1 MASGHPYP
9 PVSFGWHAGSHLS
22 GACGPSVYPAHAH
35 AYGLVPWHGSEQ
47 PLAASYV
54 SEDALRGVA
63 DGITPQA
70 SLTKESNQGSKA
82 STAGHDAEHR
92 PPPVKETLWTTI
104 ASAHKSADRAAV
116 SAAALPSNCAR
127 AARPKHAKAHANTS
141 DEASASNRYL
151 LLGEPPAG
159 SPFRSHSRS
168 QASSAD
174 DL

>member
-1 MASGHPYP
+1 MASGYPYP
-9 PVSFGWHAGSHLS
+9 PVNFGWHAGSHLS
-22 GACGPSVYPAHAH
+22 GACGPPVYPSH
-35 AYGLVPWHGSEQ
+35 AYGLAPWHGSEQ

-54 SEDALRGVA
+54 SEGVSHAIA
-63 DGITPQA
+63 DSITPQ
-70 SLTKESNQGSKA
+70 ESQLSKV

-92 PPPVKETLWTTI
+92 PPPIKETLWTTI
-104 ASAHKSADRAAV
+104 ASAHKSADRTAMSV
-116 SAAALPSNCAR
+116 AALPSNRAR
-127 AARPKHAKAHANTS
+127 AARPKQAKTHANAS
-141 DEASASNRYL
+141 DEASSNRYL